1 MTQPDS
7 SMRPPV
13 PLRGAAGQ
21 QQSFP
26 QQPFQQ
32 QTPQRLPQPPAPYQA
47 EQRPSATGPQPLTRR
62 ELRNGRIS
70 AADIRT
76 GPVRIIDGPLTRSAP
91 PAVARPAS
99 VPAYGRV
106 AAPAPVV
113 PRYSAQPRTSKAS
126 VRRLICALAAVV
138 TVPGLFAT
146 AALPA
151 YSSTF
156 SADPTF
162 TTSVNGEQS
171 LAVPLDV
178 AGELVSRSGFEATTD
193 EEMAERRLDNAR
205 AARAA
210 AYNASGA
217 TAAGDDYPWPYE
229 AADVEGGGL
238 SPLGYYY
245 RECVDFV
252 AWRLNRDAGS
262 TGAPWKYAWSYL
274 TPNGGNASQWASNW
288 RAHGWETGSD
298 PVAGSVAWFNGNHVA
313 YVKSVNGD
321 GTVTIEEYNHGS
333 SHRYGIRTIGVDD
346 VALYLYAPPL

>member
-7 SMRPPV
+7 SMRPSV
-13 PLRGAAGQ
+13 PLRGPAGRQ
-21 QQSFP
+21 PYSP
-26 QQPFQQ
+26 QQ
-32 QTPQRLPQPPAPYQA
+32 LPQPPAPQQA
-47 EQRPSATGPQPLTRR
+47 GQTLAAQQSLTRR
-62 ELRNGRIS
+62 ELRNNRMS

-76 GPVRIIDGPLTRSAP
+76 GPVRIIDDRPARSAS
-91 PAVARPAS
+91 PAVPQPSS

-106 AAPAPVV
+106 AAPAPVL
-113 PRYSAQPRTSKAS
+113 PRYSAQPRSSTSS
-126 VRRLICALAAVV
+126 VRRLICALVAVV

-205 AARAA
+205 ADRAA

-229 AADVEGGGL
+229 ASDNEGGGL

-262 TGAPWKYAWSYL
+262 TDAPWRFIWSNL

-288 RAHGWETGSD
+288 RAHGWETGTD
-298 PVAGSVAWFNGNHVA
+298 PVAGAVAWFNGNHVA

-321 GTVTIEEYNHGS
+321 GTVTIEEYNHGMM
-333 SHRYGIRTIGVDD
+333 HKYGIRTIGVDD